1 MQKREREREDAA
13 APFCFS
19 KLKILSPQSIKYS
32 ILLASAGRSN
42 VPEIEISL
50 AVLCHS
56 EIDNYVYACPGTH
69 IMICPG
75 GDANGDSPPVGYCCR
90 QQAVLTHDEGGRVAE
105 EETGGVPGVSEGN
118 EGAA

>member
-1 MQKREREREDAA
+1 MQERERCCCALLLLQTRN
-13 APFCFS
+13 S
-19 KLKILSPQSIKYS
+19 YSTRYKILNFVGQC
-32 ILLASAGRSN
+32 AARSN

-50 AVLCHS
+50 AALCHS
-56 EIDNYVYACPGTH
+56 EIDNYVYACPGTD

-75 GDANGDSPPVGYCCR
+75 EDANGDSPPVGYRCR

-105 EETGGVPGVSEGN
+105 EETGGLAGVSEGN